1 MWRLQISILKI
12 LFVANFYIANFPLT
26 GRLAK
31 LSLKYIG
38 GSAKCSEHNA
48 TGFGRKCVVLCSM
61 CLNQMLSQIG
71 SGAPTTV

>member
-1 MWRLQISILKI
+1 MWSLQISILKI

-38 GSAKCSEHNA
+38 GSAKWPNHVQDTMQQDLDGNVLY
-48 TGFGRKCVVLCSM
+48 CVRCV
-61 CLNQMLSQIG
+61 
-71 SGAPTTV
+71 